1 MTTKSSNRKSDSM
14 SPMRFI
20 VATLLCLIT
29 LGALGVAGYSRF
41 MAQQAKSLAS
51 PQKARLAGQPMPVRS
66 EIIHEAS
73 YEQVIGATAIT
84 EASQEAIIRFAGAG
98 DPSGQRLVVKRVLVK
113 EGQMVEEGDVLFEV
127 DRETLELVFKQMKA
141 VEAGA
146 AAEYEGIKRLYER
159 EAASKF
165 ELSSSEIELESAK
178 LDSEMARR
186 NLEASR
192 VLSPINGQ
200 LDSVYAVAGESLDA
214 AAELTTVYRLDPI
227 HVRVEVPQERVVE
240 VVRGASTEVVID
252 SFPHDVFQGV
262 VISISPQ
269 VDPDTRVL
277 SVVVEVPNSDQRI
290 KAGMSGFAR
299 FRDEK
304 RALIVPDS
312 AIVELN
318 GKASVFVVEE
328 GRARLREVRTGAL
341 VEVGRRIVDVGLSA
355 EDEVIVY
362 GQQTLEDN
370 DLVDTDWRKWT
381 RRELASES
389 QDDQADMA
397 NAENDSSTDRQ

>member
-1 MTTKSSNRKSDSM
+1 M

-20 VATLLCLIT
+20 VATLLCLII

-41 MAQQAKSLAS
+41 VAQHAKSLAS

-66 EIIHEAS
+66 EIIHEVA

-84 EASQEAIIRFAGAG
+84 EAFQEAIIRFAGAG
-98 DPSGQRLVVKRVLVK
+98 DPTGQRLVIRRVMVK

-141 VEAGA
+141 VEAA
-146 AAEYEGIKRLYER
+146 ASAEYDGIKRLYER

-165 ELSSSEIELESAK
+165 ELSSSEIELERAK
-178 LDSEMARR
+178 LDSELARR

-192 VLSPINGQ
+192 VISPISGQ
-200 LDSVYAVAGESLDA
+200 LDSVNAVAGEAIDTTS
-214 AAELTTVYRLDPI
+214 ELTTVYRLDPI

-240 VVRGASTEVVID
+240 VRQGGTAEVVID
-252 SFPHDVFQGV
+252 SFPHDVFRGT

-304 RALIVPDS
+304 TALIVPDS

-328 GRARLREVRTGAL
+328 GRAKLREVRTGAL
-341 VEVGRRIVDVGLSA
+341 VEIGRRIVDAGLSA
-355 EDEVIVY
+355 KDEVIVY

-381 RRELASES
+381 RRELAADS
-389 QDDQADMA
+389 QEDQPDVATV
-397 NAENDSSTDRQ
+397 ENSDTTDRQ